1 MNKKMRIYLLKSPSV
16 EHTAVAFAK
25 SSRSPEPFDVIL
37 KSLSNDSVEKFGE
50 KWIVG
55 YGHASVA
62 EHAVLSV
69 AIENISRLAGE
80 HIESSRLASYTE
92 KSTRYQ
98 RIDKE
103 GFFVPDYINGDFL
116 SGYMKICNSL
126 MDFYEKAYNIFVEYL
141 STKAGD
147 EKKAQKKAL
156 DNARYILPLATLT
169 NIGMTI
175 NSRELEY
182 LISKLLSSNIKEMEN
197 IGQSLKTVSLE
208 STPTLLKYANKDPYL
223 ESLSM
228 LDNIEGVKDLVF
240 YSTNSLVEPKILFY
254 DKEKLEYINN
264 FLLFPHTH
272 DGFYDHNQEV
282 TRYVLDH
289 MSEHSEYPRE
299 MEHLYF
305 TFEALIDE
313 GVFYELKRHRMCTIS
328 SQKPTISNGFHISA
342 LFEET
347 GLKEEFVGILNEV
360 KTFYYSY
367 LHRYPNEVRYVI
379 PNASLRRV
387 IITSN
392 LREWY
397 HIIKLR
403 TRPNAHFA
411 IRIFANQIKNK
422 ISQLDPSLKFLF
434 EKL

>member
-1 MNKKMRIYLLKSPSV
+1 MNKKMRIYLLKSPSI
-16 EHTAVAFAK
+16 EHTAVTFAK

-92 KSTRYQ
+92 KSTRFQ
-98 RIDKE
+98 HIDKD
-103 GFFVPDYINGDFL
+103 GFFVPDYVSEDFL
-116 SGYMKICNSL
+116 SGYIKICNSL
-126 MDFYEKAYNIFVEYL
+126 MDFYQKAYNVFIEHL
-141 STKAGD
+141 SINSED
-147 EKKAQKKAL
+147 EKKVQKKAL
-156 DNARYILPLATLT
+156 DNARYVLPLATLT

-175 NSRELEY
+175 NAREMEY
-182 LISKLLSSNIKEMEN
+182 LISKLLSTNIKEMEN
-197 IGQSLKTVSLE
+197 IGQNLKTVSLE
-208 STPTLLKYANKDPYL
+208 SAPTLLKYANKDTYL
-223 ESLSM
+223 ESFSK
-228 LDNIEGVKDLVF
+228 LDSLESIKEPVF
-240 YSTNSLVEPKILFY
+240 YSTDSLPEPKILFY
-254 DKEKLEYINN
+254 DKEKVGYINN
-264 FLLFPHTH
+264 FLLFPHNH
-272 DGFYDHNQEV
+272 DDFYGHNEDV
-282 TRYVLDH
+282 IKYVLDN
-289 MSEHSEYPRE
+289 MLEHSEYPRE

-328 SQKPTISNGFHISA
+328 SQKPTISNGFHIPI
-342 LFEET
+342 LFEKA
-347 GLKEEFVGILNEV
+347 GLKKEFEDILKEV

-367 LHRYPNEVRYVI
+367 LHSYPNEVKYVI

-403 TRPNAHFA
+403 SKVNAHFS
-411 IRIFANQIKNK
+411 IRIFANQIKNE
-422 ISQLDPSLKFLF
+422 ISQLNPSLKFLF

>member
-1 MNKKMRIYLLKSPSV
+1 MNKKMRIYLLKSPSI
-16 EHTAVAFAK
+16 EHTAVTFAK
-25 SSRSPEPFDVIL
+25 ASRSPEPFDDIL

-92 KSTRYQ
+92 KSTRFQ
-98 RIDKE
+98 HIDKDS
-103 GFFVPDYINGDFL
+103 FFVPNYVNEDFL
-116 SGYMKICNSL
+116 SEYMKICYLL
-126 MDFYEKAYNIFVEYL
+126 MDFYQKSYDVFMKYL
-141 STKAGD
+141 SNGSED
-147 EKKAQKKAL
+147 EKKVQKKAL
-156 DNARYILPLATLT
+156 DNARYVLPLATLT

-175 NSRELEY
+175 NAREMEY
-182 LISKLLSSNIKEMEN
+182 LITKLLSSNIKEMEN
-197 IGQSLKTVSLE
+197 IGQTLRTVSLE
-208 STPTLLKYANKDPYL
+208 SAPTLLKYANKDAYL

-228 LDNIEGVKDLVF
+228 LDTLENIKDLSF
-240 YSTNSLVEPKILFY
+240 YSTDSLPTPTILFY
-254 DKEKLEYINN
+254 DEKKVRYINN

-272 DGFYDHNQEV
+272 NDFYDHNKNISK
-282 TRYVLDH
+282 YVIDH

-305 TFEALIDE
+305 TFEALIDD
-313 GVFYELKRHRMCTIS
+313 GVFYELKRHRMCTIN
-328 SQKPTISNGFHISA
+328 SQKPTISNGFHIPI
-342 LFEET
+342 LFEKA
-347 GLKEEFVGILNEV
+347 GLRGEFEEILKEV

-367 LHRYPNEVRYVI
+367 LHSYPNEVRYVI

-403 TRPNAHFA
+403 SKANAHFA
-411 IRIFANQIKNK
+411 IRIFANQIKNE